1 MWLIFIAIIC
11 LIFLVCSQKQES
23 EEFITGSLGP
33 KAKQIVGVTLI
44 PDRGPPISLSN
55 NQTIHPVHASSAPE
69 VSFKG
74 KPGKKYTLVMIDP
87 DAPNP
92 DNPVAAE
99 WRHWVVS
106 NVPAGEVFSNQSVY
120 QLSPYQPPD
129 PPIGQHRYI
138 LKLYEQKAG
147 SLYETNP
154 WDVKIPEKR
163 SNWDSE
169 AFAIRWDLKK
179 KGEFQ
184 FRAPIMP

>member
-11 LIFLVCSQKQES
+11 LIFLVCSQKQDS
-23 EEFITGSLGP
+23 EEFVVGPMGP
-33 KAKQIVGVTLI
+33 KAKYITGVTFI
-44 PDRGPPISLSN
+44 PNRGPPISLSH
-55 NQTIHPVHASSAPE
+55 NQQIHPIQANEAPE

-74 KPGKKYTLVMIDP
+74 KAGKKYTLVMIDL

-106 NVPAGEVFSNQSVY
+106 NVPAGETFNNESIY
-120 QLSPYQPPD
+120 QLSPYQSPD
-129 PPIGQHRYI
+129 PPIGQHRYV
-138 LKLYEQKAG
+138 LKLYEQKPG
-147 SLYETNP
+147 SKYETDP
-154 WDVKIPEKR
+154 WNIKMTEKR

-184 FRAPIMP
+184 FRAPIIQ